1 MHIAYSFSVLNKLKA
16 SIIPLKLMLG
26 ALEFL
31 HFTFVLMNRL
41 NKTESAVFY
50 YNIVGSL
57 LFLKESFSRLFR
69 VS

>member
-1 MHIAYSFSVLNKLKA
+1 
-16 SIIPLKLMLG
+16 MLG